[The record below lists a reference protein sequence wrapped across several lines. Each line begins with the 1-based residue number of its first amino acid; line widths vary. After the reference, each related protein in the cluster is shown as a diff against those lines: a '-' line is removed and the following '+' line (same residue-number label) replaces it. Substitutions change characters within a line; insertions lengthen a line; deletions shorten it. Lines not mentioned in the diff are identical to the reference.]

1 MCPYEHGKNP
11 AVRAS
16 SVGKKAFRSQL
27 VNGLGFGFL
36 LVWGFRVQGLW
47 VSFLTGYALWDSYV
61 KRKANWLI

>member
-1 MCPYEHGKNP
+1 MGRTQRFGHL
-11 AVRAS
+11 AS
-16 SVGKKAFRSQL
+16 EKRRFEAKL